1 MTAKTGKTGK
11 DEVDEVE
18 AVPAEEQAET
28 EEAAAGGEAAEAAV
42 EAAAAPARPAA
53 KRKRRV
59 RVIEVIDDED
69 LDEVLEALDAE
80 DAAEAEAEAPAEPA
94 AKAAPTS
101 AVKPAAESAAKPAVK
116 PAVKTVKPRPAALE
130 PPERAEEKE
139 PARADAFSLPLVPTV
154 VLAVLIVVLGGL
166 AIWQGT
172 SAHSMSSKQD
182 EREAIGKVA
191 AAYGDVAYNY
201 NATNYQTQTDKAV
214 KLLAGDML
222 DDYKKNTVPTVA
234 SAFQADAQVA
244 LSSKSNQVFVGSVN
258 GKFATAVLMMDMSLK
273 TKSGAINQPATL
285 LRLSLSKIDGDWKI
299 TQQYPSGINDQNRN
313 QQQGQIP
320 GVPSGGAST
329 SPSPKAEK
337 SEKPKN

>member
-28 EEAAAGGEAAEAAV
+28 EEAAPAGEAA

-80 DAAEAEAEAPAEPA
+80 DAEEDAAEAPAEPA
-94 AKAAPTS
+94 AKAAPTP
-101 AVKPAAESAAKPAVK
+101 AAAPAAESAAK

-130 PPERAEEKE
+130 PPEKAEEKE

-154 VLAVLIVVLGGL
+154 VLAVLIVVLGAL

-172 SAHSMSSKQD
+172 SAHSLSSKQD

-191 AAYGDVAYNY
+191 SAYGDVAYNY
-201 NATNYQTQTDKAV
+201 NATNYQTQTDKAM

-244 LSSKSNQVFVGSVN
+244 LSSKTNQVFVGSVN

>member
-28 EEAAAGGEAAEAAV
+28 EEAAAAAEAGEAA

-80 DAAEAEAEAPAEPA
+80 EAEAQEAEEAPAEPA
-94 AKAAPTS
+94 AEPAP
-101 AVKPAAESAAKPAVK
+101 KPAAKPAAK
-116 PAVKTVKPRPAALE
+116 AVKPRPADLE
-130 PPERAEEKE
+130 PPEKAEAKSDEKADE
-139 PARADAFSLPLVPTV
+139 KAPVRTDAFSLPLVPAA
-154 VLAVLIVVLGGL
+154 VLAVLVVVLGGL

-191 AAYGDVAYNY
+191 SDYGDVAYNY
-201 NATNYQTQTDKAV
+201 NATNYQTQTDKAM

-244 LSSKSNQVFVGSVN
+244 LTSKSNQVFVGSVN
-258 GKFATAVLMMDMSLK
+258 GKFGTAVLMMDMALK
-273 TKSGAINQPATL
+273 TKDGTINQPATL

-313 QQQGQIP
+313 QQQSQIP
-320 GVPSGGAST
+320 GVPNGGAST

>member
-28 EEAAAGGEAAEAAV
+28 EEAASGEAA

-94 AKAAPTS
+94 AKAAP
-101 AVKPAAESAAKPAVK
+101 KPAPEPVAKPAVQ
-116 PAVKTVKPRPAALE
+116 TVKPRPAALE
-130 PPERAEEKE
+130 PPEKAEEKE
-139 PARADAFSLPLVPTV
+139 PARTDAFSLPLVPTV

-172 SAHSMSSKQD
+172 SAHSLSSKQD

-191 AAYGDVAYNY
+191 SAYGDVAYNY
-201 NATNYQTQTDKAV
+201 NAANYQTQTDKAM

-234 SAFQADAQVA
+234 SAFQADAQVV

-320 GVPSGGAST
+320 GVPSGGGST
-329 SPSPKAEK
+329 SPSPKAEN

>member
-1 MTAKTGKTGK
+1 MTAKTGK
-11 DEVDEVE
+11 DQVDEVE

-28 EEAAAGGEAAEAAV
+28 VEVAETGDAAAAP
-42 EAAAAPARPAA
+42 AAPARPAA
-53 KRKRRV
+53 RRKRRV

-80 DAAEAEAEAPAEPA
+80 EESVEASAEPA
-94 AKAAPTS
+94 ATTAP
-101 AVKPAAESAAKPAVK
+101 KPAAPKPAAT
-116 PAVKTVKPRPAALE
+116 PATKVVKPRPAALE
-130 PPERAEEKE
+130 PPSEEAAKE
-139 PARADAFSLPLVPTV
+139 PVRADAFSLPLVPTV
-154 VLAVLIVVLGGL
+154 VLAVLVAVLGGL

-172 SAHSMSSKQD
+172 SAHSLSSEQD

-191 AAYGDVAYNY
+191 SAYGDVAYNY
-201 NATNYQTQTDKAV
+201 NAANFQTQTDKAM

-222 DDYKKNTVPTVA
+222 EDYKKNTVPTVA
-234 SAFQADAQVA
+234 SAFQADPQVA

-273 TKSGAINQPATL
+273 TKSGALNQPATL

-299 TQQYPSGINDQNRN
+299 TQQYPSGINDQNRH

-329 SPSPKAEK
+329 SPSPKADK

>member
-80 DAAEAEAEAPAEPA
+80 DAEEAAAEAPAEPA
-94 AKAAPTS
+94 AKAAPT
-101 AVKPAAESAAKPAVK
+101 PAAESAAK

-130 PPERAEEKE
+130 PPEKAEERE

-201 NATNYQTQTDKAV
+201 NATNYQTQTDKAM

-329 SPSPKAEK
+329 SPSPKSEK

>member
-28 EEAAAGGEAAEAAV
+28 EEAAPAGEAAEAAG
-42 EAAAAPARPAA
+42 APARPAA

-80 DAAEAEAEAPAEPA
+80 DAEEAAAEAPAEPA
-94 AKAAPTS
+94 AKAAPKP
-101 AVKPAAESAAKPAVK
+101 AVEPAAESAAK

-130 PPERAEEKE
+130 PPEKAEEKE

-154 VLAVLIVVLGGL
+154 VLAVLIVVLGAL

-172 SAHSMSSKQD
+172 SAHSLSSKQD

-191 AAYGDVAYNY
+191 SAYGDVAYNY
-201 NATNYQTQTDKAV
+201 NATNYQTQTDKAM

-244 LSSKSNQVFVGSVN
+244 LSSKTNQVFVGSVN